1 MAHPGWLCT
10 AYDDCF
16 TSNFAGE
23 FSLKVKRKALPWR
36 RDTKEVQECYQ
47 VSHSVTMTI
56 VVVATVT
63 DT

>member
-16 TSNFAGE
+16 TSNFVGE

-36 RDTKEVQECYQ
+36 RDAKEVQE
-47 VSHSVTMTI
+47 
-56 VVVATVT
+56 
-63 DT
+63 